1 MRFKVHLS
9 KGVMTMSSQF
19 REQEYNTDSL
29 DTSLWRKILGMMK
42 SQKKNLFMLFFI
54 NFFIAILDVAFPFM
68 NKIAIDYFVKNGVV
82 DNKLMMFGIIFV
94 CAILLQATIVYFFF
108 IQAGKIE
115 MSFAFEVREKA
126 FTKLQ
131 TLSFSY
137 FDKTP
142 IGWLMARMTSDI
154 GRLAEILSWSL
165 MDLVWGFS
173 VMIGVTIVMFIVN
186 WKLACLVLIVVPLLA
201 YLSVWFQVRIL
212 KSYRSVRK
220 INSRITSGFN
230 EGITGAKT
238 TKTLVLE
245 ADNFKEFD
253 AETAM
258 MRKSS
263 IKAAT
268 LSSLFMPLVMGLGS
282 ISTAMILWYG
292 GYEVIL
298 GTLQF
303 GTLMMFTQ
311 YANQF
316 FEPLR
321 QIARLIAELQMA
333 QASAERVLSLLET
346 EPEIVD
352 RADVLEKYG
361 TIFEP
366 KTENYE
372 EIAGDVEFKN
382 VSFHY
387 LPGEPVL
394 KNFNL
399 TVKQGQTVALVGETG
414 SGKSTIVNL
423 LCRFYEPVEGEI
435 LLDGVE
441 YRNRSLGWL
450 RSRLGYVLQ
459 SPHLF
464 SGTIKENVRF
474 GRLDAT
480 DEEIIEA
487 CKMVNAHDFIM
498 KQEKGYDTEVGEGGG
513 KLSTGQKQ
521 LISFARAVL
530 VNPKIFVLDEATS
543 SIDTETEQIIQ
554 YAIDHVLVHHTSFII
569 AHRLSTIVN
578 ADIILVIK
586 KGVVVESGTH
596 QELLDKKGYYYRLY
610 TNQFNEN
617 LENQLLHKGNKHDF
631 VQD

>member
-1 MRFKVHLS
+1 
-9 KGVMTMSSQF
+9 MTMSSQF
-19 REQEYNTDSL
+19 QEQEFNTESL
-29 DTSLWRKILGMMK
+29 DTGLWRKILGMMK
-42 SQKKNLFMLFFI
+42 SQKKNLYILFSL

-68 NKIAIDYFVKNGVV
+68 NKIAIDYFVGNGVI
-82 DNKLMMFGIIFV
+82 DYKLTIFTLAFIVGII
-94 CAILLQATIVYFFF
+94 AQAAIVYLFFL
-108 IQAGKIE
+108 QAGKIE
-115 MSFAFEVREKA
+115 MNFAYEVREKA
-126 FTKLQ
+126 FHKLQ
-131 TLSFSY
+131 SLSFSY

-173 VMIGVTIVMFIVN
+173 VMIGVTIVMLIVN
-186 WKLACLVLIVVPLLA
+186 WKLAVLVLIVVPILA
-201 YLSVWFQVRIL
+201 YLSVWFQIRIL
-212 KSYRSVRK
+212 KNYRSVRK

-245 ADNFKEFD
+245 EKNFKEFEE
-253 AETAM
+253 ETQN
-258 MRKSS
+258 MRRSS

-268 LSSLFMPLVMGLGS
+268 LSALFMPIVMGLGS
-282 ISTAMILWYG
+282 ISTAAILWYG
-292 GYEVIL
+292 GYEVLL

-311 YANQF
+311 YATQF

-333 QASAERVLSLLET
+333 QASAERVLSLLDS
-346 EPEIVD
+346 EPDIIDKPEVI
-352 RADVLEKYG
+352 EKYG
-361 TIFEP
+361 TLFDP

-372 EIAGDVEFKN
+372 PIEGNVEFRN

-399 TVKQGQTVALVGETG
+399 KVKEGQTVALVGETG

-423 LCRFYEPVEGEI
+423 LCRFYEPVEGQI
-435 LLDGVE
+435 LIDGVE
-441 YRNRSLGWL
+441 YRDRSLGWL

-464 SGTIKENVRF
+464 SGTIKENIRF

-487 CKMVNAHDFIM
+487 CKLVNAHDFIV
-498 KQEKGYDTEVGEGGG
+498 KLDNGYDTEVGEGGG

-543 SIDTETEQIIQ
+543 SIDTETEQVIQ
-554 YAIDHVLVHHTSFII
+554 HTIDHVLTHHTSFII

-586 KGVVVESGTH
+586 KGIVVESGTH
-596 QELLDKKGYYYRLY
+596 TELMDKKGYYYRLY
-610 TNQFNEN
+610 TNQFTED
-617 LENQLLHKGNKHDF
+617 LENQLLHKG
-631 VQD
+631 

>member
-1 MRFKVHLS
+1 
-9 KGVMTMSSQF
+9 MSSQF
-19 REQEYNTDSL
+19 QEQEFNTESL
-29 DTSLWRKILGMMK
+29 DTGLWRKILGMMK
-42 SQKKNLFMLFFI
+42 SQKKNLYILFSL

-68 NKIAIDYFVKNGVV
+68 NKIAIDYFVGNGVI
-82 DNKLMMFGIIFV
+82 DYKLTIFTLVFIVGII
-94 CAILLQATIVYFFF
+94 AQAAIVYLFFL
-108 IQAGKIE
+108 QAGKIE
-115 MSFAFEVREKA
+115 MNFAYEVREKA
-126 FTKLQ
+126 FHKLQ
-131 TLSFSY
+131 SLSFSY

-173 VMIGVTIVMFIVN
+173 VMIGVTIVMLIVN
-186 WKLACLVLIVVPLLA
+186 WKLALLVLIVVPILA
-201 YLSVWFQVRIL
+201 YLSVWFQIRIL
-212 KSYRSVRK
+212 KNYRSVRK

-245 ADNFKEFD
+245 EKNFKEFEE
-253 AETAM
+253 ETQN
-258 MRKSS
+258 MRRSS

-268 LSSLFMPLVMGLGS
+268 LSALFMPIVMGLGS
-282 ISTAMILWYG
+282 ISTAAILWYG
-292 GYEVIL
+292 GYEVLL

-311 YANQF
+311 YATQF

-333 QASAERVLSLLET
+333 QASAERVLSLLDS
-346 EPEIVD
+346 EPDIIDKPEVI
-352 RADVLEKYG
+352 EKYG
-361 TIFEP
+361 TLFDP

-372 EIAGDVEFKN
+372 PIEGNVEFRN
-382 VSFHY
+382 VTFHY

-399 TVKQGQTVALVGETG
+399 KVKEGQTVALVGETG

-423 LCRFYEPVEGEI
+423 LCRFYEPVEGQI
-435 LLDGVE
+435 LIDGVE
-441 YRNRSLGWL
+441 YRDRSLGWL

-464 SGTIKENVRF
+464 SGTIKENIRF

-487 CKMVNAHDFIM
+487 CKLVNAHDFIV
-498 KQEKGYDTEVGEGGG
+498 KLDNGYDTEVGEGGG

-543 SIDTETEQIIQ
+543 SIDTETEQVIQ
-554 YAIDHVLVHHTSFII
+554 HTIDHVLTHHTSFII

-586 KGVVVESGTH
+586 KGIVVESGTH
-596 QELLDKKGYYYRLY
+596 TELMDKKGYYYRLY
-610 TNQFNEN
+610 TNQFTED
-617 LENQLLHKGNKHDF
+617 LENQLLHKG
-631 VQD
+631 

>member
-1 MRFKVHLS
+1 
-9 KGVMTMSSQF
+9 MTMTNQF
-19 REQEYNTDSL
+19 QEQEYNTESL

-42 SQKKNLFMLFFI
+42 SQKKNLYMLFFL
-54 NFFIAILDVAFPFM
+54 NFFIAILDVAFPYM
-68 NKIAIDYFVKNGVV
+68 NKIAIDYFVGNGVI
-82 DNKLMMFGIIFV
+82 DYKLTIFAIVFIVGII
-94 CAILLQATIVYFFF
+94 IQAAIVYLFFL
-108 IQAGKIE
+108 QAGKIE
-115 MSFAFEVREKA
+115 MNFAYEVREKA
-126 FTKLQ
+126 FHKLQ
-131 TLSFSY
+131 SLSFSY

-173 VMIGVTIVMFIVN
+173 VMIGVTIVMFAVN
-186 WKLACLVLIVVPLLA
+186 WKLALLVLIVVPILA
-201 YLSVWFQVRIL
+201 YLSVWFQIRIL

-220 INSRITSGFN
+220 INSKITSGFN

-245 ADNFKEFD
+245 EKNFKEFD
-253 AETAM
+253 QETTL

-268 LSSLFMPLVMGLGS
+268 LSALFMPIVMGLGS
-282 ISTAMILWYG
+282 ISTAAILWYG
-292 GYEVIL
+292 GYEVLL

-311 YANQF
+311 YATQF

-333 QASAERVLSLLET
+333 QASAERVLSLLDT
-346 EPEIVD
+346 QPEIID
-352 RADVLEKYG
+352 KPEIIEKYG
-361 TIFEP
+361 TLFDP
-366 KTENYE
+366 KPENYE
-372 EIAGDVEFKN
+372 SIQGNVEFKN

-399 TVKQGQTVALVGETG
+399 SVKEGQTVALVGETG

-435 LLDGVE
+435 LIDGVE
-441 YRNRSLGWL
+441 YRDRSLGWL

-464 SGTIKENVRF
+464 SGTIKENIRF

-480 DEEIIEA
+480 DEEIIDA
-487 CKMVNAHDFIM
+487 CKLVNAHDFIV
-498 KQEKGYDTEVGEGGG
+498 KLENRYDTEVGEGGG

-530 VNPKIFVLDEATS
+530 VNPRIFVLDEATS

-554 YAIDHVLVHHTSFII
+554 YTIDHVLTHHTSFII

-610 TNQFNEN
+610 SNQFNED
-617 LENQLLHKGNKHDF
+617 LENQLLHKGVKNDF
-631 VQD
+631 VQN

>member
-1 MRFKVHLS
+1 
-9 KGVMTMSSQF
+9 MSSQF
-19 REQEYNTDSL
+19 QEQEFNTESL
-29 DTSLWRKILGMMK
+29 DTGLWRKILGMMK
-42 SQKKNLFMLFFI
+42 SQKKNLYILFSL

-68 NKIAIDYFVKNGVV
+68 NKIAIDYFVGNGVI
-82 DNKLMMFGIIFV
+82 DYKLTIFTLVFIVGII
-94 CAILLQATIVYFFF
+94 AQAAIVYLFFL
-108 IQAGKIE
+108 QAGKIE
-115 MSFAFEVREKA
+115 MNFAYEVREKA
-126 FTKLQ
+126 FHKLQ
-131 TLSFSY
+131 SLSFSY

-173 VMIGVTIVMFIVN
+173 VMIGVTIVMLIVN
-186 WKLACLVLIVVPLLA
+186 WKLALLVLIVVPILA
-201 YLSVWFQVRIL
+201 YLSVWFQIRIL
-212 KSYRSVRK
+212 KNYRSVRK

-245 ADNFKEFD
+245 EKNFKEFEE
-253 AETAM
+253 ETQN
-258 MRKSS
+258 MRRSS

-268 LSSLFMPLVMGLGS
+268 LSALFMPIVMGLGS
-282 ISTAMILWYG
+282 ISTAAILWYG
-292 GYEVIL
+292 GYEVLL

-311 YANQF
+311 YATQF

-333 QASAERVLSLLET
+333 QASAERVLSLLDS
-346 EPEIVD
+346 EPDIIDKPEVI
-352 RADVLEKYG
+352 EKYG
-361 TIFEP
+361 TLFDP

-372 EIAGDVEFKN
+372 PIEGNVEFRN

-399 TVKQGQTVALVGETG
+399 KVKEGQTVALVGETG

-423 LCRFYEPVEGEI
+423 LCRFYEPVEGQI
-435 LLDGVE
+435 LIDGVE
-441 YRNRSLGWL
+441 YRDRSLGWL

-464 SGTIKENVRF
+464 SGTIKENIRF

-480 DEEIIEA
+480 DEEIMEA
-487 CKMVNAHDFIM
+487 CKLVNAHDFIV
-498 KQEKGYDTEVGEGGG
+498 KLDNGYDTEVGEGGG

-543 SIDTETEQIIQ
+543 SIDTETEQVIQ
-554 YAIDHVLVHHTSFII
+554 HTIDHVLTHHTSFII

-586 KGVVVESGTH
+586 KGIVVESGTH
-596 QELLDKKGYYYRLY
+596 TELMDKKGYYYRLY
-610 TNQFNEN
+610 TNQFTED
-617 LENQLLHKGNKHDF
+617 LENQLLHKG
-631 VQD
+631 